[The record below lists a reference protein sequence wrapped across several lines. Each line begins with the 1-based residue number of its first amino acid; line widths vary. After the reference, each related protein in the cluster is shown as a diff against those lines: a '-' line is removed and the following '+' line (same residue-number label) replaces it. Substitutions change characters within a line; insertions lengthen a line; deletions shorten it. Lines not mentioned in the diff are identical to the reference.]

1 MTHLSDLDIANQST
15 LKPIG
20 EIAEKV
26 GIPKDALEPYGHYKA
41 KIDINQVQQK
51 NGKGKVVLVTAM
63 SPTPAGEGKSTVT
76 VGLSDA
82 FNQLKQ
88 NVMVALREPALGPTF
103 GIKGGATGG
112 GYAQVLPMEDIN
124 LHFNGDFHAITT
136 ANNALSAFID
146 NHIHQGN
153 ELEIDQRRI
162 EWKRVLDMN
171 DRALRN
177 VIVGLGGPTQ
187 GVPRDDGFNI
197 TVASEIMA
205 ILCLANDIND
215 LKTKISNITI
225 GYTRS
230 RKPVTVSDLKVEGA
244 LAMILKD
251 AIKPNLVQTI
261 EGTPALVHGGPFA
274 NIAHGCNSIL
284 ATETARDLADIVV
297 TEAGFGSDLG
307 AEKFIN
313 IKAREAGFGS
323 DLGAEKFIN
332 IKAREAGF
340 EPSAVVVV
348 ATIRAIKMHGGVAK
362 DNLKEENVEALKSGI
377 VNLERHVKNVRKYGL
392 EPVVALNAFVH
403 DTDAETEFVQQWAK
417 DNGVRL
423 ALTEV
428 WEKGGKGGI
437 DLANKVLEVIE
448 QPQTFK
454 HLYEL
459 EQPLED
465 KIETIVKEIYGG
477 SKVTFSSKAQKQLQ
491 QFKENGWDHY
501 PICMAK
507 TQYSFSDDATQLGA
521 PEGFE
526 ITIRELEAKTGAG
539 FIVAL
544 TGAIMTM
551 PGLPKK
557 LAALNMDVTDD
568 GHAVG
573 LF

>member
-1 MTHLSDLDIANQST
+1 MAHLSDLDIANQSE

-20 EIAEKV
+20 DIAKKA
-26 GIPKDALEPYGHYKA
+26 GIPEHALEQYGHYKA
-41 KIDINQVQQK
+41 KIDINQIQSRDE
-51 NGKGKVVLVTAM
+51 KGKVVLVTAM
-63 SPTPAGEGKSTVT
+63 NPTPAGEGKSTVT
-76 VGLSDA
+76 VGLADA
-82 FNQLKQ
+82 FNELNK

-153 ELEIDQRRI
+153 DLAIDVRRV

-177 VIVGLGGPTQ
+177 VIVGLGGPTN
-187 GVPRDDGFNI
+187 GVPREDGFNI

-205 ILCLANDIND
+205 ILCLARNIND
-215 LKTKISNITI
+215 LKEKISRITV
-225 GYTRS
+225 GYTRE
-230 RKPVTVSDLKVEGA
+230 RKPITVADLKVEGA

-307 AEKFIN
+307 AEKFI
-313 IKAREAGFGS
+313 
-323 DLGAEKFIN
+323 D

-340 EPSAVVVV
+340 EPSAVVLV
-348 ATIRAIKMHGGVAK
+348 ATVRALKMHGGVAK
-362 DNLKEENVEALKSGI
+362 DNLKEENVEAVKSGI
-377 VNLERHVKNVRKYGL
+377 VNLERHVNNIRKFGV

-403 DTDAETEFVQQWAK
+403 DTEDETEAVKAWAK
-417 DNGVRL
+417 ENNVRI

-428 WEKGGKGGI
+428 WEKGGKGGV
-437 DLANKVLEVIE
+437 DLANQVLEVID
-448 QPQTFK
+448 QPQEFK
-454 HLYEL
+454 FLYDLDQSL
-459 EQPLED
+459 EE

-477 SKVTFSSKAQKQLQ
+477 SSVTFSKKAKRQL
-491 QFKENGWDHY
+491 KEFTDNGWGKY

-507 TQYSFSDDATQLGA
+507 TQYSFSDDATALGA
-521 PEGFE
+521 PTDFD

-557 LAALNMDVTDD
+557 PAALNMDVTDE